1 MKLPEH
7 IIPIV
12 EIPISGKVRLFI
24 KREDLTHPEISG
36 NKYWKMFYNIQKY
49 LEQEITERKI
59 ITFGGAFSNHIAAAA
74 ALGRESGI
82 KTLGIIR
89 GEELQDTWQENPT
102 LALAYQNGMS
112 FRFVSREIYRDKEIL
127 TQNLQA
133 EFPNALIV
141 PEGGTNENAV
151 EGIQYMLTEETR
163 DFDYLCCGVGTGG
176 TVSGLS
182 KFAEPHQQVLGFK
195 AVKDDSLGKRVLGFS
210 KRENFNLIDAS
221 DGGFGKITDENIRFI
236 NTFYQDFGIA
246 LEPVYTGKMM
256 RKIFQLLEDGF
267 FSENSKILAFHT
279 GGMQG
284 VEGAN
289 EMLKKK
295 SRPTISFAL
304 EQ

>member
-133 EFPNALIV
+133 EFSNALIV

-236 NTFYQDFGIA
+236 NAFYHDFGIA

-284 VEGAN
+284 IEGAN

-295 SRPTISFAL
+295 NRPTISFVL